1 MHVSPH
7 IHAELARQRQAT
19 LLAEARTSRAGIPA
33 RGDGLSWRRLVRL
46 VSARRAL
53 SAAQPQVDV
62 THEQGEVQWSCT

>member
-7 IHAELARQRQAT
+7 IHAEFARQRQAT
-19 LLAEARTSRAGIPA
+19 LLAEARTSRAGTAA

-46 VSARRAL
+46 VSVRSGP
-53 SAAQPQVDV
+53 SAAHPQVDV